1 MIVSVLYSSIKTGCN
16 SFTTNFWMN
25 KLVAKTLIIPA
36 WKQILYILPPE
47 RMLGNFVKTIP
58 LKNMTKIFKAVC
70 NQQVFSEEID
80 LFKVDLV

>member
-36 WKQILYILPPE
+36 CKQILYILPPE
-47 RMLGNFVKTIP
+47 KDVGKFCK
-58 LKNMTKIFKAVC
+58 KNITKIFKAVC
-70 NQQVFSEEID
+70 NQQVFNEEIRP
-80 LFKVDLV
+80 V